1 MPACAQNAEKKS
13 TVEKAESTP
22 AVINLTQAE
31 FLKKVADYKKNP
43 NEWIYLGS
51 VPAIVD
57 FYADWCGPCK
67 QIAPVLEQ
75 LAKDYKGKI
84 VIYKVNTDKEQ
95 ELARTFGIR
104 SIPSLLFVPK
114 DGKPQM
120 AMHLDLSSMGS
131 TTHHDLNYSGLPV
144 RCETYGLEVENS
156 VAFFLKRMGYSLKR
170 HRSHVL
176 K

>member
-1 MPACAQNAEKKS
+1 MKKVVWAFVAMLSLSMTMPACAQNAEKK
-13 TVEKAESTP
+13 TTAEKAESTP

-120 AMHLDLSSMGS
+120 AMGA
-131 TTHHDLNYSGLPV
+131 LP
-144 RCETYGLEVENS
+144 REELKKMIDT
-156 VAFFLKRMGYSLKR
+156 FLLGKK
-170 HRSHVL
+170 

>member
-1 MPACAQNAEKKS
+1 MKTVLWTMVAILTLSISMPAYAQNAEKK
-13 TVEKAESTP
+13 TTAKKAESTP

-43 NEWIYLGS
+43 NEWVYLGS

-95 ELARTFGIR
+95 ELARVFGIR

-120 AMHLDLSSMGS
+120 AMGA
-131 TTHHDLNYSGLPV
+131 LP
-144 RCETYGLEVENS
+144 REELKKMIDT
-156 VAFFLKRMGYSLKR
+156 FLLGKK
-170 HRSHVL
+170 

>member
-1 MPACAQNAEKKS
+1 MRTVLWTMVAILTLSISMPAYAQNAEKK
-13 TVEKAESTP
+13 TTAKKAESTP

-43 NEWIYLGS
+43 NEWVYLGS

-95 ELARTFGIR
+95 ELARVFGIR

-120 AMHLDLSSMGS
+120 AMGA
-131 TTHHDLNYSGLPV
+131 LP
-144 RCETYGLEVENS
+144 REELKKMIDT
-156 VAFFLKRMGYSLKR
+156 FLLGKK
-170 HRSHVL
+170 

>member
-1 MPACAQNAEKKS
+1 MKTVLWTMVAILTLSISMPAYAQNAEKK
-13 TVEKAESTP
+13 TTAQKAESTP

-95 ELARTFGIR
+95 ELARVFGIR

-120 AMHLDLSSMGS
+120 AMGA
-131 TTHHDLNYSGLPV
+131 LP
-144 RCETYGLEVENS
+144 REELKKMIDT
-156 VAFFLKRMGYSLKR
+156 FLLGKK
-170 HRSHVL
+170 